1 MNAQAAFGR
10 HLVALLSVLALLMAY
25 LVTTARPAESLEEP
39 EVTLGQ
45 SVGFSGDDD
54 VVVPGVGSE
63 LAGDSTWEVWVKPED
78 FDQRRVLLGKAY
90 GGEGVL
96 TLETTGRVYFFQGS
110 AGANRAPFDVVRSNG
125 TLRAGEWN
133 HVVVTRSG
141 STVWMFL
148 DGQLAGR
155 KAMTEAPAAS
165 TLPLRIG
172 GGTWGLRWV
181 RWTRSRCTTVR

>member
-1 MNAQAAFGR
+1 
-10 HLVALLSVLALLMAY
+10 
-25 LVTTARPAESLEEP
+25 
-39 EVTLGQ
+39 
-45 SVGFSGDDD
+45 
-54 VVVPGVGSE
+54 SE

-172 GGTWGLRWV
+172 GGYLGSAVGEVDEVAVYDRALSSADVAAHFAEIADGDHEGYGSLVAGDGARGHWRMDENEGD
-181 RWTRSRCTTVR
+181 

>member
-1 MNAQAAFGR
+1 MYDRALSSADVAAHFAEIADGD
-10 HLVALLSVLALLMAY
+10 HEGYGSLVAGDGARGHWRMDENEGDVALDETGSFPGQYRGTPTFAQPGA
-25 LVTTARPAESLEEP
+25 TATAVVAQP

-125 TLRAGEWN
+125 TCVRA
-133 HVVVTRSG
+133 SG
-141 STVWMFL
+141 T
-148 DGQLAGR
+148 
-155 KAMTEAPAAS
+155 
-165 TLPLRIG
+165 
-172 GGTWGLRWV
+172 TWW
-181 RWTRSRCTTVR
+181 